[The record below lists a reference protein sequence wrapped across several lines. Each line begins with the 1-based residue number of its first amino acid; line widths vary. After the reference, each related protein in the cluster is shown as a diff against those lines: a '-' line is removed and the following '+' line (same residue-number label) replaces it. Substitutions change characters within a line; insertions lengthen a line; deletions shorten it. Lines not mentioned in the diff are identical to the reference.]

1 MINIDDDYD
10 YIYDYLEL
18 LQNGEED
25 LSVNT
30 TELSVIIKGM
40 KYYGIKSLV
49 IEPDDEEGN
58 EEFYRVRKGE

>member
-40 KYYGIKSLV
+40 KDYGIKSLIV
-49 IEPDDEEGN
+49 EPDDEEGN
-58 EEFYRVRKGE
+58 EEFYKISKGE

>member
-1 MINIDDDYD
+1 MININDDYD

-30 TELSVIIKGM
+30 TELNVIIKGM
-40 KYYGIKSLV
+40 KDYGIKSLV
-49 IEPDDEEGN
+49 VEPDDEEGN

>member
-1 MINIDDDYD
+1 MIDIDDDYD

-40 KYYGIKSLV
+40 KDYGIKSLV

>member
-10 YIYDYLEL
+10 YIYDYLAL

-30 TELSVIIKGM
+30 TELNVIIKGM
-40 KYYGIKSLV
+40 KDYGIKSLV

>member
-30 TELSVIIKGM
+30 TELNVIIKGM
-40 KYYGIKSLV
+40 KDYGIKSLV

-58 EEFYRVRKGE
+58 EEFYRISKGE

>member
-1 MINIDDDYD
+1 MININDDYD

-40 KYYGIKSLV
+40 KDYGIKSLV

>member
-40 KYYGIKSLV
+40 MSYGIKSLIV
-49 IEPDDEEGN
+49 EPDDEEGN

>member
-1 MINIDDDYD
+1 MIDTDDDYD

-40 KYYGIKSLV
+40 KDYGIKSLV

>member
-40 KYYGIKSLV
+40 KDYGIKSLV

>member
-1 MINIDDDYD
+1 MIDINDDYD

-40 KYYGIKSLV
+40 KDYGIKSLV

-58 EEFYRVRKGE
+58 EEFYRISKGE

>member
-18 LQNGEED
+18 LKNGEED

-30 TELSVIIKGM
+30 TELNVIIKGM
-40 KYYGIKSLV
+40 KDYGIKSLV

>member
-40 KYYGIKSLV
+40 KDYGIKSLI

-58 EEFYRVRKGE
+58 EEFYRIRKGE

>member
-1 MINIDDDYD
+1 MININDDYD

-40 KYYGIKSLV
+40 KDYGIKSLV

-58 EEFYRVRKGE
+58 EEFYRISKGE

>member
-1 MINIDDDYD
+1 MIDINDDYD

-40 KYYGIKSLV
+40 KDYGIKSLV

-58 EEFYRVRKGE
+58 EEFYRIKKGE

>member
-40 KYYGIKSLV
+40 KDYGIKSLV

-58 EEFYRVRKGE
+58 EEFYRISKGE

>member
-1 MINIDDDYD
+1 MININDDYD

-40 KYYGIKSLV
+40 KDYGIKSLV

-58 EEFYRVRKGE
+58 EEFYKISKGE

>member
-18 LQNGEED
+18 LQNREED

-40 KYYGIKSLV
+40 KDYGIKSLV

>member
-30 TELSVIIKGM
+30 TELSVIIKSM
-40 KYYGIKSLV
+40 KDYGIKSLV

>member
-30 TELSVIIKGM
+30 TELNVIIKGM
-40 KYYGIKSLV
+40 KDYGIKSLV

-58 EEFYRVRKGE
+58 EEFYKISKGE

>member
-40 KYYGIKSLV
+40 KDYGIKSLV
-49 IEPDDEEGN
+49 IEPDDEE
-58 EEFYRVRKGE
+58 

>member
-40 KYYGIKSLV
+40 KDYGIKSLV

-58 EEFYRVRKGE
+58 EKFYRVRKGE

>member
-30 TELSVIIKGM
+30 TELNVIIKGM
-40 KYYGIKSLV
+40 KDYGIKSLV

>member
-30 TELSVIIKGM
+30 TELNVIIKGM
-40 KYYGIKSLV
+40 KDYGIKSLV
-49 IEPDDEEGN
+49 VEPDDEEGN

>member
-40 KYYGIKSLV
+40 KDYGIKSLIV
-49 IEPDDEEGN
+49 EPDDEEGN
-58 EEFYRVRKGE
+58 EEFYKICNVE

>member
-40 KYYGIKSLV
+40 KDYGIKSLI

>member
-30 TELSVIIKGM
+30 TELNVIIKGM
-40 KYYGIKSLV
+40 KDYGIKSLI

-58 EEFYRVRKGE
+58 EEFYRISKGE

>member
-40 KYYGIKSLV
+40 KDYGIKSLI

-58 EEFYRVRKGE
+58 EEFYRISKGE

>member
-40 KYYGIKSLV
+40 KDYGIKSLI

-58 EEFYRVRKGE
+58 EEFYKISKGE

>member
-40 KYYGIKSLV
+40 KDYGIKSLV

-58 EEFYRVRKGE
+58 EEFYKISKGE